1 MSVSVLEEEDFEEPR
16 SRVLLVDNEVF
27 TLYEYQ
33 REEELERRVCK
44 LAEFVFGP
52 ETIYFDIRQRVAS
65 KARKINVTDGVL
77 LELKKGGDGSKLWLV
92 EHELSSHDLYSH
104 VQPQIM
110 GFIRSLRNPQ
120 TLRQVQLALYDEI
133 RADASKE
140 KIFREFLEQDEDAFY
155 FLDSVLHQTCGVVI
169 VIDEI
174 NPQLTEICSDFK
186 RYAEVKV
193 IEFKTYQR
201 DNREIYHFNPFVVEE
216 EEMGKAEARPPYVKS
231 WEERLKWVN
240 ADTRALVFELIK
252 RLESELPRI
261 AHIPKYRW
269 HYFYKSKSQK
279 RESFFAVLLIAKQ
292 SISIRIR
299 TDPSRFDDRLGVT
312 KRYKGWFFKTGERG
326 FSIKKHDQLNYALE
340 LIKQAYDHA
349 QG

>member
-1 MSVSVLEEEDFEEPR
+1 MEEDFEEPR
-16 SRVLLVDNEVF
+16 SRVILVDKEVF

-33 REEELERRVCK
+33 REEELERRVSK
-44 LAEFVFGP
+44 LVDFVFGP

-92 EHELSSHDLYSH
+92 ECELSSHDLYSH
-104 VQPQIM
+104 VQSQIM

-120 TLRQVQLALYDEI
+120 TLRQVQLALYEEI
-133 RADASKE
+133 RADEGKE
-140 KIFREFLEQDEDAFY
+140 KIFREFLGPDEDAFY
-155 FLDSVLHQTCGVVI
+155 FLDRVLHETCGVVI

-174 NPQLTEICSDFK
+174 NPQLTEICGDFK

-201 DNREIYHFNPFVVEE
+201 DNREIYHFNPFILEE
-216 EEMGKAEARPPYVKS
+216 EERGKAEARPPYVKS
-231 WEERLKWVN
+231 WEARLKWVN
-240 ADTRALVFELIK
+240 ADTRALVSELIK
-252 RLESELPRI
+252 RLETELPGTV
-261 AHIPKYRW
+261 HLPKYRW
-269 HYFYKSKSQK
+269 YYFYKSKSRK
-279 RESFFAVLLIAKQ
+279 HESLFAVLLIAKR

-299 TDPSRFDDRLGVT
+299 TDPSRFEDRLGVT

-340 LIKQAYDHA
+340 LIKQAYDYA
-349 QG
+349 KG